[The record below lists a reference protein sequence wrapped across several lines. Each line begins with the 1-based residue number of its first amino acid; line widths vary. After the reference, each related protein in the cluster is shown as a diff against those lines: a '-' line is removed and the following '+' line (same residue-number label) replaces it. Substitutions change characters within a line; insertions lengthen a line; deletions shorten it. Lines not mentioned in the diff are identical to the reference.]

1 MNYKKTVEYI
11 HSLGFF
17 SSVATTQ
24 RIKEVM
30 GLLGNPQDKLRC
42 IHIAGTNGK
51 GSVSAMIATALK
63 EQGLRVGIFISPFI
77 VDFRERIQINGEY
90 IREDDLC
97 RISQKVIDTKIKL
110 TEFEFI
116 TAIGFLYFYEKGVDV
131 AVVEVGLGG
140 RLDATNIIKNPLA
153 CAITKIG
160 LDHTAVLGDSI
171 SQIAAEKCG
180 IIKNACVITSP
191 NQEGEAL
198 SVIKKYAPE
207 VIIPDTQ
214 SLEILST
221 DVSGNSFVYKGTEY
235 KTILGGDFQIE
246 NALIAIET
254 LNNCGIKVGSENIK
268 KGLSAAFMP
277 ARAEIVSQNPLTV
290 LDGAHNPDGAAALR
304 AVMQNYKNITAVV
317 GVMRDKNFEAVLS
330 TLLPLCENVFCVK
343 VPQNERS
350 LGCGELKKCAEK
362 YCKNVFCCEDVSCA
376 LDAARKTAGDNPVF
390 VFGSLYL
397 ASAAREK
404 FKNF

>member
-290 LDGAHNPDGAAALR
+290 LDGAHNPDGAAALKR
-304 AVMQNYKNITAVV
+304 IMQNYKNITAVV
-317 GVMRDKNFEAVLS
+317 GVMRDKNFEEVLA
-330 TLLPLCENVFCVK
+330 TLLPLCDNTFCVS
-343 VPQNERS
+343 VSQNERA
-350 LGCGELKKCAEK
+350 LCAGELARYAKKHCD
-362 YCKNVFCCEDVSCA
+362 NVFCCDDA
-376 LDAARKTAGDNPVF
+376 LEAIDAAREIAGKNPVF

-397 ASAAREK
+397 AALVREK